1 MMVFLNGQSIPEP
14 DTRGQQTLDDH
25 FLVIFNGHH
34 DVLPFVLPGEEY
46 GERWVTELDTSAQ
59 EVEAKEYKPNGK
71 VRAHGRS
78 VVVLRCPRPLPSG
91 SPAGAAAA
99 RR

>member
-1 MMVFLNGQSIPEP
+1 MVFLNGQSIPEP
-14 DTRGQQTLDDH
+14 DSRGQQTLDDH

-34 DVLPFVLPGEEY
+34 EAMPFVLPGKEY
-46 GERWVTELDTSAQ
+46 GDRWVTEIDTSAQ
-59 EVEAKEYKPNGK
+59 EVQATEYRPDAKVKAE
-71 VRAHGRS
+71 GRS
-78 VVVLRCPRPLPSG
+78 VVVLRCPRPVPSG

>member
-1 MMVFLNGQSIPEP
+1 MVFLNGQAIPEP

-25 FLVIFNGHH
+25 FLIIFNGHH
-34 DVLPFVLPGEEY
+34 GPLPFVLPDENY
-46 GERWVTELDTSAQ
+46 GKRWVTEVDTAATKVPTAEHKPGDTVKAQ
-59 EVEAKEYKPNGK
+59 
-71 VRAHGRS
+71 GRS
-78 VVVLRCPRPLPSG
+78 VIVLRCPRDLPSG